1 MTMMNNGIAG
11 MSAAY
16 TSLLVTS
23 NNIANASVAGYSRQQ
38 AVYNTSP
45 TGGVY
50 VDRIERVAD
59 DFYASQLQDASSSL
73 GYSTSYASQ
82 ANKLESVLGSDS
94 MSLSPSL
101 NAFFGALTSAQSDP
115 MDIAHRQQVLS
126 EADNLASQF
135 NTLSSQINKQLNDI
149 NGELDTMVSE
159 VNSLLD
165 HMAKLNTEISRA
177 SASGQVSG
185 QLLDERD
192 QAVQQLSE
200 LIGVEVVVQHDQSV
214 DLFLPSGEPLVVK
227 GNSSSLTLVDGHPD
241 AKMKSIAL
249 DTGNHVKTLNETGGA
264 IQAQIDFRDEELLPS
279 LQELDRLAL
288 VLADAINSQL
298 EEGYD
303 LNGNSGKPLFNDIN
317 SPEARRSRSSS
328 LNGSSA
334 TLDVEISNS
343 SNLTAENYVIEIRN
357 GEPVVTVMP
366 SGEQIEAKVGED
378 GVLSFDGLTITLAEG
393 ELKEGDSFYIQPG
406 NGAAAGIEMI
416 MENAEDLAFS
426 SDPDEPG
433 NNENLLKL
441 SDIQDE
447 KLVEGNLSINDAYK
461 SMVLSA
467 GANAGQAMKEYDAS
481 LLIYQD
487 ASSRVLSVAGV
498 NMDEEASNLIAFQQ
512 YYNANARV
520 IQSADQMFNTVLG
533 L

>member
-50 VDRIERVAD
+50 VDRIERIAD
-59 DFYASQLQDASSSL
+59 SFYISQLQDASSSL

-149 NGELDTMVSE
+149 NNELETMVSE
-159 VNSLLD
+159 VNSLLEQV
-165 HMAKLNTEISRA
+165 AKLNTEISRA

-192 QAVQQLSE
+192 KLVQQVSE
-200 LIGVEVVVQHDQSV
+200 LVGVEVVVQHDQSV

-227 GNSSSLTLVDGHPD
+227 GNASSLALVDGYPD
-241 AKMKSIAL
+241 ASMKDIAL
-249 DTGNHVKTLNETGGA
+249 DTGSHVKTLNETGGA

-288 VLADAINSQL
+288 ILADSINSQL

-303 LNGNSGKPLFNDIN
+303 LNGDSGKPLFNDIN
-317 SPEARRSRSSS
+317 SPEAQRSRSSS

-334 TLDVEISNS
+334 TLAVEISNS
-343 SNLTAENYVIEIRN
+343 SSLTAENYVIEIRN
-357 GEPVVTVMP
+357 GEPVVMVMP
-366 SGEQIEAKVGED
+366 GGEEIESKMVNGEL
-378 GVLSFDGLTITLAEG
+378 VFDGLTVSLEGG

-406 NGAAAGIEMI
+406 KGAAAGIDMI
-416 MENAEDLAFS
+416 MENAEYLAFS

-441 SDIQDE
+441 SEIQDE

-467 GANAGQAMKEYDAS
+467 GATAGQAMKEYDAS

-487 ASSRVLSVAGV
+487 ANSRVLSVAGV

-520 IQSADQMFNTVLG
+520 IQSADQLFNTVLG